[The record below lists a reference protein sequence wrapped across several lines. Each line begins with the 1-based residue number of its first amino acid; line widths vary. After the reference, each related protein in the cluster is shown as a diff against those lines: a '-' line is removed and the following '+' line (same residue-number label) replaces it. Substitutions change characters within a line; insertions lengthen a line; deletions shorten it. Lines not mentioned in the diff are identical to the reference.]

1 MVKVHFKNSI
11 KSIIKSRRRFL
22 SILIMAFLG
31 VGFFS
36 GLKACGP
43 DMKEML
49 DNYVD
54 NNKMYDIKIQSTLG
68 LTEDDLKIVR
78 KIDNVLKVFPSK
90 EKDSLVKIN
99 NKQEVAHL
107 IPYDDINIPHVVKGR
122 LPKNNNECV
131 IDKLY
136 NKSLLGK
143 YITIDNK
150 KIKIVGYVESP
161 LYMSTDRGTSLLGN
175 GTVAL
180 FIYVNKDFLENDYYT
195 SFNIL
200 VKDAKQ
206 EVTSSKKYNKLVDNV
221 IEDINKI
228 KKTQEEKRY
237 ESIIDEANNKI
248 KEALELYTNNK
259 QELDY
264 NYNLVSSFMTEEM
277 KKEFEDNYKKLE
289 EAKNKIDN
297 EKEKLDKISK
307 GTWYIQ
313 KRKNNTGYTSIIEA
327 IQTID
332 NIANMFPIIFYMVAI
347 LISLTSMTRMIE
359 EERIEIGTLKSLGYT
374 NLTIMSKYLLYS
386 FLACIIGGVL
396 GMSLGFYLLPGIVW
410 KLYSLFYYAVPG
422 FVCKYRLLSGIIGTL
437 FAFICIGGATYIVAN
452 SELKDQASQL
462 MRPKAPKN
470 GKKILLENI
479 PFIWKHF
486 NFSNKVTTRNIFRY
500 KKRSI
505 TTIIGISGC
514 TALLV
519 TGFGI
524 KDSVIEIPNKQFK
537 EIIQYDSSIILSNDS
552 EIEKIVDKIK
562 PEIYVESKGISGI
575 IESKEKDFET
585 NIVVFKNNTELNK
598 VYDLKALKD
607 KKKLTLDDEGIIIT
621 DKIAKSLNKKINDNI
636 KINIDGINYKLKIKG
651 ITKNYVGHYIYMNK
665 KYYESTISKYETNM
679 LLVKGSNAK
688 NKEIL
693 KFDSVSSINRV
704 SKMIKNAS
712 IMFDAMNYVVIL
724 LIIAS
729 ALLDFVV
736 LYNLANVNISERQR
750 EIATL
755 KVLGFYDKEVD
766 DYINKENIIFTII
779 GIILGMIFG
788 IFIIDLIVASIEIDN
803 LRIIRYIK
811 PISFVYSALITI
823 TFSFI
828 VNIIIHFILKKINMI
843 ESLKSI
849 E

>member
-107 IPYDDINIPHVVKGR
+107 IPYDDINIPHVVEGR

-150 KIKIVGYVESP
+150 KLKIVGYVESP

-180 FIYVNKDFLENDYYT
+180 FIYVNKDFLESDYYT

-289 EAKNKIDN
+289 EAKEKIDN

-452 SELKDQASQL
+452 SELKEQASQL

-524 KDSVIEIPNKQFK
+524 KDSVVEIPNKQFK
-537 EIIQYDSSIILSNDS
+537 EIIKYDSSIILSNDS
-552 EIEKIVDKIK
+552 EIKKIVDKIK

-779 GIILGMIFG
+779 GIILGMVFG

>member
-68 LTEDDLKIVR
+68 LTDDDLKIVR

-107 IPYDDINIPHVVKGR
+107 ISYDDVNIPHVVEGR

-150 KIKIVGYVESP
+150 KLKIVGYVESP

-180 FIYVNKDFLENDYYT
+180 FIYVNKDFLESDYYT

-452 SELKDQASQL
+452 SELKEQASQL

-524 KDSVIEIPNKQFK
+524 KDSVVEIPNKQFK

-562 PEIYVESKGISGI
+562 PLIYVESKGISGI
-575 IESKEKDFET
+575 VESKEKDFET
-585 NIVVFKNNTELNK
+585 NIVVFKNSTELNK
-598 VYDLKALKD
+598 VYDLRTLKD
-607 KKKLTLDDEGIIIT
+607 KKKLSLDDEGIIIT

-665 KYYESTISKYETNM
+665 KYYESTISNYKTNM

-788 IFIIDLIVASIEIDN
+788 IFIIDLIVASIEIDS

-823 TFSFI
+823 TFSLI

>member
-68 LTEDDLKIVR
+68 LTDDDLKIVR

-107 IPYDDINIPHVVKGR
+107 IPYDDINIPHVVEGR

-180 FIYVNKDFLENDYYT
+180 FIYVNKDFLESDYYT

-277 KKEFEDNYKKLE
+277 KKEFEDSYKKLE
-289 EAKNKIDN
+289 EAKEKIDN
-297 EKEKLDKISK
+297 EKLKLDKISK

-452 SELKDQASQL
+452 SELKEQASQL

-524 KDSVIEIPNKQFK
+524 KDSVVEIPNKQFK

-552 EIEKIVDKIK
+552 EIEKIKDKIK

-779 GIILGMIFG
+779 GIILGMVFG

>member
-68 LTEDDLKIVR
+68 LTDDDLKIVR

-107 IPYDDINIPHVVKGR
+107 IPYDDVNIPHVVEGR

-180 FIYVNKDFLENDYYT
+180 FIYVNKDFLESDYYT

-289 EAKNKIDN
+289 EAKEKIDN

-452 SELKDQASQL
+452 SELKEQASQL

-524 KDSVIEIPNKQFK
+524 KDSVVEIPNKQFK
-537 EIIQYDSSIILSNDS
+537 EIIKYDSSIILSNDS

-585 NIVVFKNNTELNK
+585 NVVVFKNNTELNK
-598 VYDLKALKD
+598 VYDLRALKD

-665 KYYESTISKYETNM
+665 KYYESVISKYKTNM

-788 IFIIDLIVASIEIDN
+788 IFIIDLIVASIEIDS

>member
-68 LTEDDLKIVR
+68 LTDDDLKIVR

-107 IPYDDINIPHVVKGR
+107 IPYDDVNIPHVVEGR

-180 FIYVNKDFLENDYYT
+180 FIYVNKDFLESDYYT

-289 EAKNKIDN
+289 EAKEKIDN

-452 SELKDQASQL
+452 SELKEQASQL

-524 KDSVIEIPNKQFK
+524 KDSVVEIPNKQFK

-552 EIEKIVDKIK
+552 EIEKIVDKIN

-585 NIVVFKNNTELNK
+585 NVVVFKNNTELNK

-779 GIILGMIFG
+779 GIILGMVFG

>member
-68 LTEDDLKIVR
+68 LTDDDLKIVR

-99 NKQEVAHL
+99 NKQEVAQL
-107 IPYDDINIPHVVKGR
+107 IPYDDVNIPHVVEGR

-180 FIYVNKDFLENDYYT
+180 FIYVNKDFLESDYYT

-237 ESIIDEANNKI
+237 ESIIDDANNKI

-289 EAKNKIDN
+289 EAKEKIDN

-437 FAFICIGGATYIVAN
+437 FAFICIGGATYIVAS
-452 SELKDQASQL
+452 SELKEQASQL

-537 EIIQYDSSIILSNDS
+537 EIIKYDSSIILSNDS

-779 GIILGMIFG
+779 GIILGMVFG

>member
-68 LTEDDLKIVR
+68 LTDDDLKIVR

-107 IPYDDINIPHVVKGR
+107 IPYDDINIPHVVEGR

-452 SELKDQASQL
+452 SELKEQASQL

-524 KDSVIEIPNKQFK
+524 KDSVVEIPNKQFK
-537 EIIQYDSSIILSNDS
+537 EIIKYDSSIILSNDS

-779 GIILGMIFG
+779 GIILGMVFG

>member
-68 LTEDDLKIVR
+68 LTDDDLKIVR

-107 IPYDDINIPHVVKGR
+107 IPYDDINIPHVVEGR

-150 KIKIVGYVESP
+150 KLKIVGYVESP

-180 FIYVNKDFLENDYYT
+180 FIYVNKDFLESDYYT

-221 IEDINKI
+221 LYDINKI

-248 KEALELYTNNK
+248 KEAEDTYTNNK

-264 NYNLVSSFMTEEM
+264 NHNLVSSFMTEEM

-289 EAKNKIDN
+289 EAKDKIDN

-452 SELKDQASQL
+452 SELKEQASQL

-537 EIIQYDSSIILSNDS
+537 EIIKYDSSIILSNDS
-552 EIEKIVDKIK
+552 EIEKIVDKIN

-779 GIILGMIFG
+779 GIILGMVFG

>member
-107 IPYDDINIPHVVKGR
+107 IPYDDINIPHVVEGR

-180 FIYVNKDFLENDYYT
+180 FIYVNKDFLESDYYT

-264 NYNLVSSFMTEEM
+264 NYNLVSSIMTEEM

-452 SELKDQASQL
+452 SELKEQASQL

-537 EIIQYDSSIILSNDS
+537 EIIKYDSSIILSNDS

-562 PEIYVESKGISGI
+562 PEIYVETKGISGI

-779 GIILGMIFG
+779 GIILGMVFG

>member
-107 IPYDDINIPHVVKGR
+107 IPYDDVNIPHVVEGR

-150 KIKIVGYVESP
+150 KLKIVGYVESP

-180 FIYVNKDFLENDYYT
+180 FIYVNKDFLESDYYT

-289 EAKNKIDN
+289 EAKEKIDN

-452 SELKDQASQL
+452 NELKEQASQL

-524 KDSVIEIPNKQFK
+524 KDSVVEIPNKQFK
-537 EIIQYDSSIILSNDS
+537 EIIKYDSSIILSNDS

-779 GIILGMIFG
+779 GIILGMVFG
-788 IFIIDLIVASIEIDN
+788 IFIIDLIVASIEIDS

-823 TFSFI
+823 TFSLI

>member
-68 LTEDDLKIVR
+68 LTDDDLKIVR

-107 IPYDDINIPHVVKGR
+107 IPYDDVNIPHVVEGR

-150 KIKIVGYVESP
+150 KLKIVGYVESP

-180 FIYVNKDFLENDYYT
+180 FIYVNKDFLESDYYT

-200 VKDAKQ
+200 VKDAKK

-248 KEALELYTNNK
+248 KEALEVYTNNK

-289 EAKNKIDN
+289 ETKEKIDN

-452 SELKDQASQL
+452 SELKEQASQL

-524 KDSVIEIPNKQFK
+524 KDSVVEIPNKQFK
-537 EIIQYDSSIILSNDS
+537 EIIKYDSSIILSNDS
-552 EIEKIVDKIK
+552 EIKKIVDKIK

-585 NIVVFKNNTELNK
+585 NVVVFKNNTELNK
-598 VYDLKALKD
+598 VYDLRALKD

-779 GIILGMIFG
+779 GIILGMVFG

>member
-99 NKQEVAHL
+99 NKQEVAHI
-107 IPYDDINIPHVVKGR
+107 IPYDDINIPHVVEGR

-180 FIYVNKDFLENDYYT
+180 FIYVNKDFLESDYYT

-264 NYNLVSSFMTEEM
+264 NYNLVSSIMTEEM

-297 EKEKLDKISK
+297 EKLKLDKISK

-452 SELKDQASQL
+452 SELKEQASQL

-524 KDSVIEIPNKQFK
+524 KDSVVEIPNKQFK

-562 PEIYVESKGISGI
+562 PLIYVESKGISGI

-665 KYYESTISKYETNM
+665 KYYESVISKYKTNM

-693 KFDSVSSINRV
+693 QFDSVSSINRV
-704 SKMIKNAS
+704 SKMIKDAS

>member
-68 LTEDDLKIVR
+68 LTDDDLKIVR

-107 IPYDDINIPHVVKGR
+107 IPYDDVNIPHVVEGR

-150 KIKIVGYVESP
+150 KLKIVGYVESP

-180 FIYVNKDFLENDYYT
+180 FIYVNKDFLESDYYT

-248 KEALELYTNNK
+248 KEALEVYTNNK

-289 EAKNKIDN
+289 ETKEKIDN

-452 SELKDQASQL
+452 SELKEQASQL

-524 KDSVIEIPNKQFK
+524 KDSVVEIPNKQFK
-537 EIIQYDSSIILSNDS
+537 EIIKYDSSIILSNDS
-552 EIEKIVDKIK
+552 EIKKIVDKIK

-585 NIVVFKNNTELNK
+585 NVVVFKNNTELNK
-598 VYDLKALKD
+598 VYDLRALKD

-779 GIILGMIFG
+779 GIILGMVFG

>member
-68 LTEDDLKIVR
+68 LTDDDLKIVR

-107 IPYDDINIPHVVKGR
+107 IPYDDINIPHVVEGR

-161 LYMSTDRGTSLLGN
+161 LYMSTDRGTSVLGN

-180 FIYVNKDFLENDYYT
+180 FIYVNKDFLESDYYT

-452 SELKDQASQL
+452 SELKEQASQL

-524 KDSVIEIPNKQFK
+524 KDSVVEIPNKQFK
-537 EIIQYDSSIILSNDS
+537 EIIKYDSSIILSNDS

-779 GIILGMIFG
+779 GIILGMVFG

>member
-107 IPYDDINIPHVVKGR
+107 IPYDDINIPHVVEGR

-150 KIKIVGYVESP
+150 KLKIVGYVESP

-180 FIYVNKDFLENDYYT
+180 FIYVNKDFLESDYYT

-289 EAKNKIDN
+289 EAKEKIDN

-452 SELKDQASQL
+452 SELKEQASQL

-537 EIIQYDSSIILSNDS
+537 EIIKYDSSIILSNDS

-665 KYYESTISKYETNM
+665 KYYESTISKYKTNM

-693 KFDSVSSINRV
+693 QFDSVSSINRV
-704 SKMIKNAS
+704 SKMIKDAS

-779 GIILGMIFG
+779 GIILGMVFG

>member
-107 IPYDDINIPHVVKGR
+107 IPYDDINIPHVVEGR

-180 FIYVNKDFLENDYYT
+180 FIYVNKDFLESDYYT

-289 EAKNKIDN
+289 EAKEKIDN

-452 SELKDQASQL
+452 SELKEQASQL

-524 KDSVIEIPNKQFK
+524 KDSVVEIPNKQFK
-537 EIIQYDSSIILSNDS
+537 EIIKYDSSIILSNDS

-779 GIILGMIFG
+779 GIILGMVFG

>member
-107 IPYDDINIPHVVKGR
+107 IPYDDINIPHVVEGR

-180 FIYVNKDFLENDYYT
+180 FIYVNKDFLESDYYT

-264 NYNLVSSFMTEEM
+264 NYNLVSSIMTEEM

-452 SELKDQASQL
+452 SELKEQASQL

-537 EIIQYDSSIILSNDS
+537 EIIKYDSSIILSNDS

-562 PEIYVESKGISGI
+562 PEIYVETKGISGI

-585 NIVVFKNNTELNK
+585 NVVVFKNNTELNK

-779 GIILGMIFG
+779 GIILGMVFG

>member
-68 LTEDDLKIVR
+68 LTDDDLKIVR

-107 IPYDDINIPHVVKGR
+107 IPYDDVNIPHVVEGR

-150 KIKIVGYVESP
+150 KLKIVGYVESP

-180 FIYVNKDFLENDYYT
+180 FIYVNKDFLESDYYT

-200 VKDAKQ
+200 VKDAKK

-248 KEALELYTNNK
+248 KEALEVYTNNK

-289 EAKNKIDN
+289 ETKEKIDN

-452 SELKDQASQL
+452 SELKEQASQL

-524 KDSVIEIPNKQFK
+524 KDSVVEIPNKQFK
-537 EIIQYDSSIILSNDS
+537 EIIKYDSSIILSNDS
-552 EIEKIVDKIK
+552 EIKKIVDKIK

-585 NIVVFKNNTELNK
+585 NVVVFKNNTELNK
-598 VYDLKALKD
+598 VYDLRALKD

-779 GIILGMIFG
+779 GIILGMVFG
-788 IFIIDLIVASIEIDN
+788 IFIIDLIVASIEIDS

>member
-107 IPYDDINIPHVVKGR
+107 IPYDDINIPHVVEGR

-180 FIYVNKDFLENDYYT
+180 FIYVNKDFLESDYYT

-289 EAKNKIDN
+289 EAKEKIDN

-452 SELKDQASQL
+452 SELKEQASQL

-524 KDSVIEIPNKQFK
+524 KDSVVEIPNKQFK

-585 NIVVFKNNTELNK
+585 NVVVFKNNTELNK

>member
-68 LTEDDLKIVR
+68 LTDDDLKIVR

-228 KKTQEEKRY
+228 KKIQEEKRY

-289 EAKNKIDN
+289 EAKEKIDN

-452 SELKDQASQL
+452 SELKEQASQL

-537 EIIQYDSSIILSNDS
+537 EIIKYDSSIILSNDS

>member
-107 IPYDDINIPHVVKGR
+107 IPYDDINIPHVVEGR

-180 FIYVNKDFLENDYYT
+180 FIYVNKDFLESDYYT

-289 EAKNKIDN
+289 EAKEKIDN

-452 SELKDQASQL
+452 SELKEQASQL

-537 EIIQYDSSIILSNDS
+537 EIIKYDSSIILSNDS

-562 PEIYVESKGISGI
+562 PLIYVESKGISGI

>member
-107 IPYDDINIPHVVKGR
+107 IPYDDINIPHVVEGR

-180 FIYVNKDFLENDYYT
+180 FIYVNKDFLESDYYT

-289 EAKNKIDN
+289 EAKEKIDN

-452 SELKDQASQL
+452 SELKEQASQL

-537 EIIQYDSSIILSNDS
+537 EIIKYDSSIILSNDS

-562 PEIYVESKGISGI
+562 PEIYVETKGISGI

-779 GIILGMIFG
+779 GIILGMVFG

>member
-36 GLKACGP
+36 GLKACGH

-68 LTEDDLKIVR
+68 LTDDDLKIVR

-107 IPYDDINIPHVVKGR
+107 IPYDDINIPHVVEGR

-150 KIKIVGYVESP
+150 KLKIVGYVESP

-180 FIYVNKDFLENDYYT
+180 FIYVNKDFLKSDYST

-206 EVTSSKKYNKLVDNV
+206 EVTSRKKYNKLVDNV

-289 EAKNKIDN
+289 EAKEKIDN

-452 SELKDQASQL
+452 SELKEQASQL

-524 KDSVIEIPNKQFK
+524 KDSVVEIPNKQFK
-537 EIIQYDSSIILSNDS
+537 EIIKYDSSIILSNDS

-779 GIILGMIFG
+779 GIILGMVFG

>member
-107 IPYDDINIPHVVKGR
+107 IPYDDINIPHVVEGR

-180 FIYVNKDFLENDYYT
+180 FIYVNKDFLESDYYT

-289 EAKNKIDN
+289 EAKEKIDN

-437 FAFICIGGATYIVAN
+437 FAFICIGGATYIVAS
-452 SELKDQASQL
+452 SELKEQASQL

-524 KDSVIEIPNKQFK
+524 KDSVVEIPNKQFK
-537 EIIQYDSSIILSNDS
+537 EIIKYDSSIILSNDS

-779 GIILGMIFG
+779 GIILGMVFG

>member
-68 LTEDDLKIVR
+68 LTDDDLKIVR

-107 IPYDDINIPHVVKGR
+107 IPYDDINIPHVVEGR

-180 FIYVNKDFLENDYYT
+180 FIYVNKDFLESDYYT

-264 NYNLVSSFMTEEM
+264 NYNLVSSIMTEEM

-297 EKEKLDKISK
+297 EKLKLDKISK

-452 SELKDQASQL
+452 SELKEQASQL

-585 NIVVFKNNTELNK
+585 NVVVFKNNTELNK
-598 VYDLKALKD
+598 VYDLRALKD

>member
-107 IPYDDINIPHVVKGR
+107 IPYDDINIPHVVEGR

-180 FIYVNKDFLENDYYT
+180 FIYVNKDFLESDYYT

-289 EAKNKIDN
+289 EAKEKIDN

-452 SELKDQASQL
+452 SELKEQASQL

-524 KDSVIEIPNKQFK
+524 KDSVVEIPNKQFK
-537 EIIQYDSSIILSNDS
+537 EIIKYDSSIILSNDS

-562 PEIYVESKGISGI
+562 PEIYVETKGISGI

-779 GIILGMIFG
+779 GIILGMVFG

>member
-107 IPYDDINIPHVVKGR
+107 IPYDDINIPHVVEGR

-180 FIYVNKDFLENDYYT
+180 FIYVNKDFLESDYYT

-248 KEALELYTNNK
+248 KEAEELYTNNK

-289 EAKNKIDN
+289 EAKEKIDN

-452 SELKDQASQL
+452 SELKEQASQL

-537 EIIQYDSSIILSNDS
+537 EIIKYDSSIILSNDS

-562 PEIYVESKGISGI
+562 PLIYVETKGISGI

-585 NIVVFKNNTELNK
+585 NVVVFKNNTELNK

-779 GIILGMIFG
+779 GIILGMVFG

>member
-99 NKQEVAHL
+99 NKQEVAQL
-107 IPYDDINIPHVVKGR
+107 IPYDDVNIPHVVEGR

-175 GTVAL
+175 GTIAL
-180 FIYVNKDFLENDYYT
+180 FIYVNKDFLESDYYT

-289 EAKNKIDN
+289 EAKEKIDN

-452 SELKDQASQL
+452 SELKEQASQL

-537 EIIQYDSSIILSNDS
+537 EIIKYDSSIILSNDS

-562 PEIYVESKGISGI
+562 PEIYVETKGISGI

-779 GIILGMIFG
+779 GIILGMVFG

>member
-68 LTEDDLKIVR
+68 LTDDDLKIVR

-289 EAKNKIDN
+289 EAKEKIDN

-386 FLACIIGGVL
+386 FLACIIGGLL

-422 FVCKYRLLSGIIGTL
+422 FVCKYRLLSGIIGTI

-452 SELKDQASQL
+452 SELKEQASQL

-470 GKKILLENI
+470 GKKILLENL

-524 KDSVIEIPNKQFK
+524 KDSVVEIPNKQFK
-537 EIIQYDSSIILSNDS
+537 EIIKYDSSIILSNDS

-585 NIVVFKNNTELNK
+585 NVVVFKNNTELNK
-598 VYDLKALKD
+598 VYDLRALKD

-779 GIILGMIFG
+779 GIILGMVFG

>member
-68 LTEDDLKIVR
+68 LTDDDLKIVR

-107 IPYDDINIPHVVKGR
+107 IPYDDINIPHVVEGR

-180 FIYVNKDFLENDYYT
+180 FIYVNKDFLESDYYT

-289 EAKNKIDN
+289 EAKEKIDN

-452 SELKDQASQL
+452 SELKEQASQL

-779 GIILGMIFG
+779 GIILGMVFG

>member
-107 IPYDDINIPHVVKGR
+107 IPYDDINIPHVVEGR

-150 KIKIVGYVESP
+150 KLKIVGYVESP

-180 FIYVNKDFLENDYYT
+180 FIYVNKDFLESDYYT

-237 ESIIDEANNKI
+237 ESIIDDANNKI

-452 SELKDQASQL
+452 SELKEQASQL

-537 EIIQYDSSIILSNDS
+537 EIIKYDSSIILSNDS

-779 GIILGMIFG
+779 GIILGMVFG

>member
-68 LTEDDLKIVR
+68 LTDDDLKIVR

-107 IPYDDINIPHVVKGR
+107 IPYDDINIPHVVEGR

-180 FIYVNKDFLENDYYT
+180 FIYVNKDFLESDYYT

-200 VKDAKQ
+200 VKDTKQ

-289 EAKNKIDN
+289 EAKEKIDN

-452 SELKDQASQL
+452 SELKEQASQL

-537 EIIQYDSSIILSNDS
+537 EIIKYDSSIILSNDS

-803 LRIIRYIK
+803 LRIIRYIT
-811 PISFVYSALITI
+811 PISFLYSALITI

>member
-68 LTEDDLKIVR
+68 LTDDDLKIVR

-107 IPYDDINIPHVVKGR
+107 IPYDDINIPHVVEGR

-180 FIYVNKDFLENDYYT
+180 FIYVNKDFLESDYYT

-264 NYNLVSSFMTEEM
+264 NYNLVSSIMTEEM

-289 EAKNKIDN
+289 EAKEKIDN

-452 SELKDQASQL
+452 SELKEQASQL

-479 PFIWKHF
+479 PFIWKHL

-524 KDSVIEIPNKQFK
+524 KDSVVEIPNKQFK
-537 EIIQYDSSIILSNDS
+537 EIIKYDSSIILSNDS

-585 NIVVFKNNTELNK
+585 NVVVFKNNTELNK

-665 KYYESTISKYETNM
+665 KYYESTISKYKTNM

-693 KFDSVSSINRV
+693 QFDSVSSINRV
-704 SKMIKNAS
+704 SKMIKDAS

-788 IFIIDLIVASIEIDN
+788 IFIIDLIVASIEIDS

>member
-68 LTEDDLKIVR
+68 LTDDDLKIVR
-78 KIDNVLKVFPSK
+78 KIDNVLKVYPSK

-107 IPYDDINIPHVVKGR
+107 IPYDDINIPHVVEGR

-150 KIKIVGYVESP
+150 KLKIVGYVESP

-180 FIYVNKDFLENDYYT
+180 FIYVNKDFLESDYYT

-289 EAKNKIDN
+289 EAKEKIDN

-422 FVCKYRLLSGIIGTL
+422 FVFKYRLLSGIIGTL

-452 SELKDQASQL
+452 SELKEQASQL

-537 EIIQYDSSIILSNDS
+537 EIIKYDSSIILSNDS

-779 GIILGMIFG
+779 GIILGMVFG

>member
-107 IPYDDINIPHVVKGR
+107 IPYDDINIPHVVEGR

-150 KIKIVGYVESP
+150 KLKIVGYVESP

-180 FIYVNKDFLENDYYT
+180 FIYVNKDFLESDYYT

-289 EAKNKIDN
+289 EAKEKIDN

-452 SELKDQASQL
+452 SELKEQASQL

-552 EIEKIVDKIK
+552 EIEKIVAKIK

-779 GIILGMIFG
+779 GIILGMVFG

>member
-107 IPYDDINIPHVVKGR
+107 IPYDDINIPHVVEGR

-150 KIKIVGYVESP
+150 KLKIVGYVESP

-180 FIYVNKDFLENDYYT
+180 FIYVNKDFLESDYYT

-289 EAKNKIDN
+289 EAKEKIDN

-452 SELKDQASQL
+452 SELKEQASQL

-524 KDSVIEIPNKQFK
+524 KDSVVEIPNKQFK

-552 EIEKIVDKIK
+552 EIEKIVDKIN

-585 NIVVFKNNTELNK
+585 NVVVFKNNTELNK

>member
-68 LTEDDLKIVR
+68 LTDDDLKIVR

-107 IPYDDINIPHVVKGR
+107 IPYDDINIPHVVEGR

-180 FIYVNKDFLENDYYT
+180 FIYVNKDFLKSDYST

-289 EAKNKIDN
+289 EAKEKIDN

-452 SELKDQASQL
+452 SELKEQASQL

-524 KDSVIEIPNKQFK
+524 KDSVVEIPNKQFK
-537 EIIQYDSSIILSNDS
+537 EIIKYDSSIILSNDS

-779 GIILGMIFG
+779 GIILGMVFG

-823 TFSFI
+823 TFSII

>member
-107 IPYDDINIPHVVKGR
+107 IPYDDINIPHVVEGR

-150 KIKIVGYVESP
+150 KLKIVGYVESP

-180 FIYVNKDFLENDYYT
+180 FIYVNKDFLESDYYT

-289 EAKNKIDN
+289 EAKEKIDN

-452 SELKDQASQL
+452 SELKEQASQL

-524 KDSVIEIPNKQFK
+524 KDSVVEIPNKQFK

-779 GIILGMIFG
+779 GIILGMVFG